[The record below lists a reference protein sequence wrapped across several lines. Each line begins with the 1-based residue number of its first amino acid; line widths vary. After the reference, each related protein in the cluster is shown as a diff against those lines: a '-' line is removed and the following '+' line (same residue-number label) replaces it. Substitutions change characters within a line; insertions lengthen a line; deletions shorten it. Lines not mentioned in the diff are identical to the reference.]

1 MLRAF
6 VCLSETLNLS
16 RACKELNATRQTV
29 RRHITE
35 LEEIKGGK
43 LFRVVDRQYQLTTL
57 GSASLERAKSILR
70 DVDAWSGQSALTK
83 QSLDGMESSRYASG
97 DGRIFYSQQH
107 PISKISTNGSPLL
120 QGTFAAWGQAGT
132 RVEDE
137 AMKAIRP
144 FTVLYRKSADGWIFV
159 DIGERSAYAEWFGW
173 TWSKSAVGKLMQDDN
188 VGDEFNEF
196 IAGAYTRIFNEGGVR
211 LDHLIAHLPKTGL
224 SDLVPVTFHRL
235 LMGCVFPD
243 DTPGLLVLVVITR
256 DVEIDAVEPS
266 DLPHM
271 PDEFLMDRLK
281 PSADGVYK

>member
-6 VCLSETLNLS
+6 VCMSQTLNLS
-16 RACKELNATRQTV
+16 KACKALNATRQTV

-35 LEEIKGGK
+35 LEEAKGGK
-43 LFRVVDRQYQLTTL
+43 LFKVVDRQYQLTTL
-57 GSASLERAKSILR
+57 GQESLEGAKSILR
-70 DVDAWSGQSALTK
+70 DVDAWTGQSALTK
-83 QSLDGMESSRYASG
+83 QSSDGMEASRYASA
-97 DGRIFYSQQH
+97 DGLMFHSQQH
-107 PISKISTNGSPLL
+107 PISKIASNGSPLL
-120 QGTFAAWGQAGT
+120 KGAFAAWGKAGT

-137 AMKAIRP
+137 AMKGIRP

-211 LDHLIAHLPKTGL
+211 LDHLIAHLPKTGF

-235 LMGCVFPD
+235 LLGCVFPD
-243 DTPGLLVLVVITR
+243 GSPGLLVLVVITG
-256 DVEIDAVEPS
+256 DVEIDAVKPE
-266 DLPHM
+266 DLPQM
-271 PDEFLMDRLK
+271 PEDFLMDRLQ
-281 PSADGVYK
+281 PSE